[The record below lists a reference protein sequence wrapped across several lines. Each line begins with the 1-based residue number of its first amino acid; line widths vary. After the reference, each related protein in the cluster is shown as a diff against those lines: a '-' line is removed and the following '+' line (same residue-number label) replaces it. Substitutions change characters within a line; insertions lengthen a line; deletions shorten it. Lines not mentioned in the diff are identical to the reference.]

1 MSQLIPEIKMI
12 LLGESG
18 VGKTSIIKRYLQDK
32 FDLNETST
40 LSMSYVGQLKE
51 IDGQKIQLNIWDTI
65 GQEKYRS
72 ISKLFLNETKIVILV
87 YSIVSRQS
95 FKELNYWYNLYK
107 ELLGEDT
114 ILGIVGNK
122 MDLYLEQEIT
132 EEEGKEF
139 ADERGAFFSLV
150 TAKENKV
157 SIDRFIE
164 NLLREYLKKIGLKS
178 GNFNEEKN
186 TIKLEA
192 NKNGDNIKDDGCCGG
207 KKKKKKNEKG
217 CINSIF
223 LGDRGVGKTSLIKR
237 IDRKEFNEKEEHT
250 SKTNETMIDYKN
262 NIIKIF
268 DIDNDKKESKDIAK
282 IISGCKIFFLVY
294 NIIKKE
300 TLDNLNQIIN
310 NIKKYKEESKDKINY
325 LIVIIAN
332 KKDKKNEDNKN
343 EYIEEG
349 KKLAKENKAIFK
361 MTSAMDNFGIENI
374 LGEAIEKY
382 LNKS

>member
-1 MSQLIPEIKMI
+1 MSQPIPEIKMI

-18 VGKTSIIKRYLQDK
+18 VGKTSIIKRYLQDR

-87 YSIVSRQS
+87 YSIVSKRS
-95 FKELNYWYNLYK
+95 FEELNYWYNLYK

-114 ILGIVGNK
+114 VLGIVGNK

-150 TAKENKV
+150 TAKENKA
-157 SIDRFIE
+157 SIDSFIE
-164 NLLREYLKKIGLKS
+164 NLLRTYLKKIGLK
-178 GNFNEEKN
+178 GENIKEEKN

-192 NKNGDNIKDDGCCGG
+192 NKNEDNIKDDGCCGG

-217 CINSIF
+217 SINSIF

-237 IDRKEFNEKEEHT
+237 IEGKKFNEKEEHT

-262 NIIKIF
+262 NKIKIY
-268 DIDNDKKESKDIAK
+268 DIDNDKKDTKDIAR
-282 IISGCKIFFLVY
+282 IISDCKIFYLVY
-294 NIIKKE
+294 NIKKKE
-300 TLDNLNQIIN
+300 TLDNLTQIIN
-310 NIKKYKEESKDKINY
+310 NIKKYKEENKGQINY

-332 KKDKKNEDNKN
+332 KKDKKNEDNKS

-361 MTSAMDNFGIENI
+361 MTSALDNIGIENI
-374 LGEAIEKY
+374 LGETIEKY

>member
-237 IDRKEFNEKEEHT
+237 VGGKEFNEKEEHT

-268 DIDNDKKESKDIAK
+268 DIDNDKKDSKDIAK

-294 NIIKKE
+294 NIKKKE

>member
-1 MSQLIPEIKMI
+1 MSQPIPEIKMI

-268 DIDNDKKESKDIAK
+268 DIDNDKKDSKDIAK
-282 IISGCKIFFLVY
+282 IISVCKIFFLVY
-294 NIIKKE
+294 NIKKKE

-374 LGEAIEKY
+374 LDEAIEKY